1 MAKKRKA
8 PRVDKSKLVGK
19 YTGYADPYR
28 QSYTTDELL
37 ALRRKYAKAA
47 NERLVRAGFKTV
59 VPREGFK
66 IGDSPA
72 LELLA
77 KQGRRRFSEVKGAPA
92 HLTRTDAKGRTT
104 IDKNA
109 LKREISTLTGFLSST
124 RTTREGIKAIQKST
138 SETFEKKYGVKLNTR
153 ELKYLLQN
161 FNDFKSAIKLNSDA
175 ALQAIGEVSSDIT
188 NRQQIKSIMKE
199 LKQAQTTQ
207 EAAKAVYDGT
217 YKRRKK
223 NRPDAGPKI
232 AAIEKAI
239 LK

>member
-8 PRVDKSKLVGK
+8 PRVDRSKLAGK
-19 YTGYADPYR
+19 YTGFADPYR
-28 QSYTTDELL
+28 ESYTTDQLL
-37 ALRRKYAKAA
+37 ALRRKYAKAV
-47 NERLVRAGFKTV
+47 NQRIRRAADVGI
-59 VPREGFK
+59 K
-66 IGDSPA
+66 ITDSPA
-72 LELLA
+72 MELLA
-77 KQGRRRFSEVKGAPA
+77 KQKKERFSEVRGIPK
-92 HLTRTDAKGRTT
+92 HLLRENAKKQMVL
-104 IDKNA
+104 DKNA
-109 LKREISTLTGFLSST
+109 LKREITTLTGFLGSV
-124 RTTREGIKAIQKST
+124 RTTREGITAIQKAT
-138 SETFEKKYGVKLNTR
+138 METFEKKFGIKLQPK
-153 ELKYLLQN
+153 EFDYLLRN
-161 FNDFKSAIKLNSDA
+161 FNDFKNAIKLNSDA

-223 NRPDAGPKI
+223 NRPDAGKKI

>member
-1 MAKKRKA
+1 MAKKRKV
-8 PRVDKSKLVGK
+8 PRVDVSKLAGK

-28 QSYTTDELL
+28 SSYTTDELL
-37 ALRRKYAKAA
+37 ALRRKYAKAV
-47 NERLVRAGFKTV
+47 NQRLVRQERA
-59 VPREGFK
+59 GFK

-77 KQGRRRFSEVKGAPA
+77 KQGRRRFSEVKGIPA
-92 HLTRTDAKGRTT
+92 HLMRTDAKGRAT

-109 LKREISTLTGFLSST
+109 LKREISALTGFLGSV
-124 RTTREGIKAIQKST
+124 RTTREGIRAIQKAT
-138 SETFEKKYGVKLNTR
+138 SETFGKKFGVKLQPR
-153 ELKYLLQN
+153 EFEYLLKN

-175 ALQAIGEVSSDIT
+175 VLQAIGEVSSDIT
-188 NRQQIKSIMKE
+188 NRQQIKAIVKE

-207 EAAKAVYDGT
+207 EAAKAVYDGA

-223 NRPDAGPKI
+223 NRPEAGKKI
-232 AAIEKAI
+232 AAIEKVI

>member
-8 PRVDKSKLVGK
+8 PRVDRSKLAGK

-28 QSYTTDELL
+28 QSYTTDQLL
-37 ALRRKYAKAA
+37 ALRRKYAKAV
-47 NERLVRAGFKTV
+47 NQRIRRASDAGI
-59 VPREGFK
+59 K
-66 IGDSPA
+66 ITDSPA
-72 LELLA
+72 MELLA
-77 KQGRRRFSEVKGAPA
+77 KQGKERFSEVRGIPK

-104 IDKNA
+104 LDKNA
-109 LKREISTLTGFLSST
+109 LKREISTLTGFLGSV

-138 SETFEKKYGVKLNTR
+138 SETFEKKFGVKLQPR

-207 EAAKAVYDGT
+207 EAAKAVYEGT

-223 NRPDAGPKI
+223 NRPEAGLKI